1 METSIYKISSTL
13 GDKIYIG
20 STTKQ
25 LDQRL
30 TSHKYNYN
38 AWKNG
43 TLKKRVSSF
52 IVFDEYGIENCI
64 IDLLEM
70 FPNLS
75 TEERRTKEGE
85 YIKSM
90 PCVNHNIAG
99 TTKKESNK
107 LYREKNKEKRKAYVE
122 ENRSVIQE
130 KNREWRDKNKERVA
144 ESNKVYFQLH
154 KEKKAEQQRERRK
167 KKAIDKMNDQIN

>member
-75 TEERRTKEGE
+75 TEERRIKEGE

-99 TTKKESNK
+99 TTKKESDKRYRDMNK
-107 LYREKNKEKRKAYVE
+107 DKRKKYIE
-122 ENRSVIQE
+122 ENRTVIQQ
-130 KNREWRDKNKERVA
+130 KTREWRDKNKERVA
-144 ESNKVYFQLH
+144 ESNKAYCQLH
-154 KEKKAEQQRERRK
+154 KARKAEQRREQRK
-167 KKAIDKMNDQIN
+167 KKSLEKLNLIN